1 MKNIFL
7 KVSLFF
13 IGLQTIQGQDHF
25 LGITTSK
32 RGGLLNATLNP
43 AELSNMNMLIDV
55 NIYNMSLTF
64 SNNKLSFND
73 LVNGSNLE
81 SKFFEGNE
89 PTNARIDGLII
100 GPGVA
105 FKLGRW
111 SYAVSTQASI
121 KANLIDINTSLGNAI
136 QSGSFT
142 SALPNLVLSK
152 ENQRINA
159 TTWGELDF
167 SVARKIIELGRH
179 KIAGGATVKVLFPG
193 AYANFGASNFS
204 GTITNVGGNY
214 IVTNANAAINLSY
227 SSILGNDFNNSSNFT
242 NFFNQGINGIA
253 ADLGVTYS
261 FKDKDSKNILLH
273 AGLSIKNIGSMNFKT
288 DHNTSIDYTLNISGT
303 QSLNLS
309 QFENINSFQEL
320 EQQLATGQNAQLF
333 QKTTSSS
340 AFKVKMPTTVNLY
353 ADLKILSKF
362 YITGIVNQK
371 IIDESEN
378 TQITT
383 QNTYTLIPR
392 FSIKTFE
399 VFIPLTQ
406 NEISKFT
413 TGIGIRVGG
422 FYIGSNSIIS
432 TAMNNSKQADAYF
445 GFRFGI

>member
-1 MKNIFL
+1 MKKYINQIAFIL
-7 KVSLFF
+7 
-13 IGLQTIQGQDHF
+13 IGLSITYGQDHF
-25 LGITTSK
+25 SGISTSK

-43 AELSNMNMLIDV
+43 AELSNMNMLVDV

-105 FKLGRW
+105 VKLGRW
-111 SYAVSTQASI
+111 SYAVSTQATI
-121 KANLIDINTSLGNAI
+121 KANLIDINTNLGNAI

-152 ENQRINA
+152 ENQRMNA
-159 TTWGELDF
+159 TTWGELNF

-227 SSILGNDFNNSSNFT
+227 SSVLGNNFNNTSNFT
-242 NFFNQGINGIA
+242 NFFSQGINGLA

-261 FKDKDSKNILLH
+261 FKDKDSKNTLLH

-309 QFENINSFQEL
+309 QFENVNSFQEL
-320 EQQLATGQNAQLF
+320 EQQLATGQNTQLF

-340 AFKVKMPTTVNLY
+340 AFKVKMPTTINLY
-353 ADLKILSKF
+353 ADLKVIHKF
-362 YITGIVNQK
+362 YLTGVLNQK

-392 FSIKTFE
+392 FSTKIFE

-413 TGIGIRVGG
+413 SGFGLRLGG
-422 FYIGSNSIIS
+422 FYVGSNSIIS
-432 TAMNNSKQADAYF
+432 TIMNNSKQADAYF